1 MKSQWV
7 SLKSED
13 EDEDEPPGPQ
23 KYPQKR
29 AAAGYSCPNANQFK
43 SGGGDREGATP
54 SRPGHS
60 GGDGAQ
66 LHPGKAESRNEN
78 ERMKTVGTSITRRAR
93 RSQSKVRR
101 SVPFLTPHP
110 RLTPSPSPIGIGEG
124 GVSPLRSVCAALPSR
139 KGFDAN

>member
-1 MKSQWV
+1 MKSKWV

-29 AAAGYSCPNANQFK
+29 AAAGYSCLNANQFK

-60 GGDGAQ
+60 GGDGA
-66 LHPGKAESRNEN
+66 HAASGESR
-78 ERMKTVGTSITRRAR
+78 K
-93 RSQSKVRR
+93 QK
-101 SVPFLTPHP
+101 
-110 RLTPSPSPIGIGEG
+110 
-124 GVSPLRSVCAALPSR
+124 
-139 KGFDAN
+139 